1 MLDLFSRLCH
11 RSSHLVDNNLL
22 HLLSSL
28 SPFFCYS
35 SVALL
40 PNHPDF
46 LCLLTFWLCQPSH
59 LYPPVS
65 CLIIGV
71 SVCLRGA
78 PQYLLIKASV
88 CVCLFISGC
97 YSRRSPGALMRHKP
111 PLPTEAYT
119 VSCHCTSSHSKHC
132 QNEIYLVLSPNHSLY
147 IYIACIYYYTYFF
160 LSV

>member
-1 MLDLFSRLCH
+1 MSPVVPFCGQLFATFCFHRSRL
-11 RSSHLVDNNLL
+11 L
-22 HLLSSL
+22 
-28 SPFFCYS
+28 FCSS

-40 PNHPDF
+40 SNHPDF
-46 LCLLTFWLCQPSH
+46 LCLLTFWLCQPPR

-132 QNEIYLVLSPNHSLY
+132 QNKIYLVLSPNHSLY
-147 IYIACIYYYTYFF
+147 IYIVHIYYYMYFF